1 MCDHPLPESVERPV
15 RRWLRSGLGTRWVVA
30 VSGGSDSVG
39 LLCALREIREK
50 LGLSLSVAHLDHGV
64 RGEASRADAA
74 FVEGLARRLDL
85 PFDVGQ
91 WRPTRPGHFEAD
103 ARAARLTWLREVA
116 TKREASTVALG
127 HTRDDQAE
135 TILHRIVR
143 GTGIHGLAGMP
154 VRRALGDKVTLVRP
168 LLSSSRDEIQ
178 KYLNSIH
185 QEFREDATNLD
196 FSHTRARLRHDLLP
210 KLAAEYNPKVADA
223 LIRLG
228 RQAAGSSHVFRSTI
242 EQITCVSGSDENRL
256 LFSRKRLMMLPP
268 FLRAEAIRLAW
279 RKAGW
284 PEGAMTEG
292 CWRRLASRAR
302 SSRPGPWDAGG
313 GIVASTDGNVFS
325 LRRAMPALQ
334 TERCIPPEP
343 LPLSI
348 PGIAIWLDERLVV
361 TLDIDAPRDETI
373 DLDCVRPPLSVRAP
387 RPGDRFAPLGMDG
400 HETPLNDFFRGRR
413 MAQSDRAK
421 TPLLCDELGI
431 LWVVG
436 HRIAERVRVT
446 DATTRIAGLSWMK

>member
-1 MCDHPLPESVERPV
+1 V
-15 RRWLRSGLGTRWVVA
+15 RRWLKSGLGTRWVVA

-85 PFDVGQ
+85 PFDLGH
-91 WRPTRPGHFEAD
+91 WAPTRPGHFEAD
-103 ARAARLTWLREVA
+103 ARAARLAWLREVA
-116 TKREASTVALG
+116 AKREAAAVALG

-154 VRRALGDKVTLVRP
+154 ARRALGDKVTLVRP

-223 LIRLG
+223 LNRLG
-228 RQAAGSSHVFRSTI
+228 RQATGSSRVSRRTI
-242 EQITCVSGSDENRL
+242 EQITCVAGSDENRL
-256 LFSRKRLMMLPP
+256 LFSRKRLMMFPP
-268 FLRAEAIRLAW
+268 FLRAEVIRLAW

-284 PEGAMTEG
+284 PEGAMSEAR
-292 CWRRLASRAR
+292 WRRLARRAR
-302 SSRPGPWDAGG
+302 SSRSGPWDVGG
-313 GIVASTDGNVFS
+313 GIVASTDGNIFS
-325 LRRAMPALQ
+325 LWRVAESLQ
-334 TERCIPPEP
+334 TERFIPPEP

-348 PGIAIWLDERLVV
+348 PGVAIWLDGRLVV
-361 TLDIDAPRDETI
+361 TLDAEAPRDELV
-373 DLDCVRPPLSVRAP
+373 DVDCVCPPLSVRAP

-400 HETPLNDFFRGRR
+400 HEMPLNDFFRGRHVS
-413 MAQSDRAK
+413 QGDRAK
-421 TPLLCDELGI
+421 TPLLCDGLGI

-436 HRIAERVRVT
+436 HRIAERARVT